1 MSSVFIDVDPHAP
14 HKEECSF
21 WHGGTC
27 DCHPAMIASRAVE
40 RHCHECD
47 FVNSYSG
54 SAACNCKGF
63 CICEREEGCPCVGKI
78 EPDGSTR

>member
-1 MSSVFIDVDPHAP
+1 MSVFVDVDPHAP